1 MRENICFYFTQ
12 THVLFILSLVLLW
25 FNTTTATS
33 LGHKLVVATRGA
45 TNTCIDNERQALLD
59 FNVRL
64 PDPYDLLSIW
74 RPEEEDDCCKWSG
87 VTCSSQ
93 TGHVTTLELCR
104 YITGGVGGEISLSF
118 LNLTYLNHLDLSF
131 CSFHG
136 TTPPFI
142 GSMTHLTYLDLSA
155 NEFIG
160 TIPMFIGNMT
170 QLISLA
176 LSFNLFTGSIPMS
189 IGSLT
194 SLTFLYLEKNQ
205 FVGDIPMSIG
215 YLTNLTELELGDN
228 NFSGTIPDSIGS
240 MKKLTTIDISGNNFN
255 GIIPRSIGS
264 LTKLTSLTLSDN
276 SLHGTIPPEFGNL
289 TNLLYLSL
297 RSLRSCT
304 VENLDWLSSL
314 SSLEDLFMDE
324 TSLTKANNWV
334 NLIIGLQNLSDLSL
348 NGCDLSKVMHPYS
361 SVVNSSSSI
370 DTLYLDNNDLN
381 SSSYRWLCPLV
392 GNRLKDFSVAG
403 NSLDGK
409 LSDFLN
415 SLSRC
420 TSPNMLEYLD
430 ASSNLLTGSLSDE
443 IQNFSSLKAL
453 SLDVNQLNGTISDKL
468 WQLPTLLQ
476 LGLSSNSLSGVISE
490 NIGKLNLLY
499 VDLSW
504 NSLEGVFFNDD
515 VSKFSMSVKYIDLS
529 SNKLGPRFPKSIQKM
544 KKLRYLD
551 LSNNSI
557 SDTIPTEYWNQWG
570 PSQLKYLDLSFN
582 NISGTL
588 PELLSS
594 PDLEKVDLSSN
605 NFYGPMPNFPARIS
619 FLDLSK
625 NKFQGEI
632 SFLCQIYENF
642 EFLDLSRNS
651 FTGQLPD
658 SLKNLTYLR
667 VLNLGHNTLSGYIPP
682 YVGCLGQLET
692 LCLYNNSF
700 SGELPVSL
708 ENCTKLSLLD
718 LGANKLIGNIPV
730 WIGKNLSRLYA
741 LSLKANNFSGTIP
754 SQICQLVSLQI
765 LDLSFNNLHGTIPS
779 CVHNLTSNVQKGL
792 FTRQNR
798 HHYHS
803 NFTLGKTYYSYG
815 SGYIDSLVIEWQGK
829 VNEFSSTLG
838 LVKTIDLSNNN
849 LKGKIPYELTNLH
862 GLLVLDLS
870 HNALVGDIP
879 RDIGQM
885 TELLTLNLSRNLF
898 SGEIPST
905 MSQMDRLNDLDL
917 SYNNLCGRV
926 PSSTQLQSFPPERFT
941 GNVGLCGLPTVKK
954 CLGDEDQGV
963 PHMGDSEGDA
973 KSTDELQ
980 RWFYIRGATGFATG
994 FWVSSSALLF
1004 NRRLGHAFF

>member
-1 MRENICFYFTQ
+1 
-12 THVLFILSLVLLW
+12 
-25 FNTTTATS
+25 TS

-45 TNTCIDNERQALLD
+45 TNTRIDNERRALLD
-59 FNVRL
+59 FNARL
-64 PDPYDLLSIW
+64 LDPYDLLSIW
-74 RPEEEDDCCKWSG
+74 RPEDGDDCCKWSG
-87 VTCSSQ
+87 VTCNSQ
-93 TGHVTTLELCR
+93 TGHVTTLELCY
-104 YITGGVGGEISLSF
+104 YITGGVGGEISLSL

-176 LSFNLFTGSIPMS
+176 LSFNLFTGS
-189 IGSLT
+189 
-194 SLTFLYLEKNQ
+194 
-205 FVGDIPMSIG
+205 IPMSIG

-392 GNRLKDFSVAG
+392 GNRLKEFFIYD
-403 NSLDGK
+403 NSFDGK
-409 LSDFLN
+409 LGDFLKKPPKQTPYFGV
-415 SLSRC
+415 SLHI
-420 TSPNMLEYLD
+420 PKIW
-430 ASSNLLTGSLSDE
+430 SLSDE

-779 CVHNLTSNVQKGL
+779 CVHNLTSIVQKGL

-829 VNEFSSTLG
+829 VNEFSRTLG

-849 LKGKIPYELTNLH
+849 LTGKIPYELTNLH

-870 HNALVGDIP
+870 HNALVGEIP

-885 TELLTLNLSRNLF
+885 TELLTLNLSRNKF

-905 MSQMDRLNDLDL
+905 MSQMDRLNDLDV
-917 SYNNLCGRV
+917 SYNNLSGRV

-941 GNVGLCGLPTVKK
+941 GNVGLCGLPTMKK
-954 CLGDEDQGV
+954 CLEDKDHGV
-963 PHMGDSEGDA
+963 PHIGDSEGDA

-980 RWFYIRGATGFATG
+980 RWFYIGGATGFATA
-994 FWVSSSALLF
+994 FWVSCSALLF
-1004 NRRLGHAFF
+1004 NRRLRHAFFQFYDFLKDWVYVKVVVFIARLQMVAHA